1 MGQHM
6 DIDREKAISVVRE
19 TEQRL
24 SLERARLIEL
34 RERIASIEAQALDRF
49 KTCDLKVQNLNAQVR
64 SQSKH

>member
-1 MGQHM
+1 M
-6 DIDREKAISVVRE
+6 DIDREKAISLVRE

-34 RERIASIEAQALDRF
+34 RERIAHIEAHGLDRF
-49 KTCDLKVQNLNAQVR
+49 KNCDLSVQKQNVQLQ

>member
-34 RERIASIEAQALDRF
+34 RERIANIEAQALDRF